1 MLYNS
6 AVPVTAA
13 REKESTRPGRT
24 APVFTQRLKKI
35 CPHGGTMSLISEYA
49 LRRAFRPSVRAKL
62 WRRLAARAA
71 LGLPVWDAIEDAR
84 GRAEGKKPSFA
95 RACGR
100 LLLARDSGLGLAD
113 GLGGLGAPSE
123 GLLLSAGE
131 SSGRTAEGLSLA
143 AELLETRGRVAKEV
157 KSGLA
162 YPVFLVLL
170 SVIVLVLTSGLIVPQ
185 LAAVLDPESWTG
197 AAAWLYALSG
207 FLNSSR
213 GLFLGLVLILLI
225 ILTVT
230 SLGTWTGPLRQRL
243 DAFGPWKLHALSEG
257 SAFLFTLATLSRAG
271 VQTRVVL
278 ETCLASPSSSPWLR
292 ERLRGVLR
300 VYGNGTNLGDALAG
314 AGPSFLPEEAIED
327 LRALDGLDG
336 CGERLLETARAEI
349 REGTERVH
357 DSMRALGTFLLLL
370 VFGLVL
376 IILAGV
382 FSFQQQFASA
392 M

>member
-1 MLYNS
+1 
-6 AVPVTAA
+6 
-13 REKESTRPGRT
+13 
-24 APVFTQRLKKI
+24 
-35 CPHGGTMSLISEYA
+35 MSLISEYA

-84 GRAEGKKPSFA
+84 GRAEGKNPGFA

-113 GLGGLGAPSE
+113 GLGGLGAPGE

-314 AGPSFLPEEAIED
+314 AENGVTGQADQGISREKRHGEPAEGNGRARHGQGPVPETRAHPVPEEPAHG
-327 LRALDGLDG
+327 R
-336 CGERLLETARAEI
+336 CGAVGAVRQGRC
-349 REGTERVH
+349 
-357 DSMRALGTFLLLL
+357 LL
-370 VFGLVL
+370 VRPLDAEEVE
-376 IILAGV
+376 AAPV
-382 FSFQQQFASA
+382 T
-392 M
+392 

>member
-13 REKESTRPGRT
+13 KGVRPSRT
-24 APVFTQRLKKI
+24 YGACFQGAPEEL

-84 GRAEGKKPSFA
+84 GRAEGKNPGFA

-113 GLGGLGAPSE
+113 GLGGLGAPGE

-131 SSGRTAEGLSLA
+131 SAGRTAEGLSLA

-230 SLGTWTGPLRQRL
+230 SLGTWTGALRQRL

-376 IILAGV
+376 LILAGV

>member
-1 MLYNS
+1 
-6 AVPVTAA
+6 
-13 REKESTRPGRT
+13 
-24 APVFTQRLKKI
+24 
-35 CPHGGTMSLISEYA
+35 MSLISEYA

-71 LGLPVWDAIEDAR
+71 LGLPVWDTIEDAR
-84 GRAEGKKPSFA
+84 GRAEGKNPGFA

-113 GLGGLGAPSE
+113 GLGGLGAPGE

-131 SSGRTAEGLSLA
+131 SAGRTAEGLSLA

-376 IILAGV
+376 LILAGV

>member
-1 MLYNS
+1 M
-6 AVPVTAA
+6 
-13 REKESTRPGRT
+13 
-24 APVFTQRLKKI
+24 
-35 CPHGGTMSLISEYA
+35 
-49 LRRAFRPSVRAKL
+49 
-62 WRRLAARAA
+62 
-71 LGLPVWDAIEDAR
+71 
-84 GRAEGKKPSFA
+84 
-95 RACGR
+95 
-100 LLLARDSGLGLAD
+100 
-113 GLGGLGAPSE
+113 
-123 GLLLSAGE
+123 
-131 SSGRTAEGLSLA
+131 
-143 AELLETRGRVAKEV
+143 AKEV

-230 SLGTWTGPLRQRL
+230 SLGTWTGALRQRL

-327 LRALDGLDG
+327 SRALDGLDG

-376 IILAGV
+376 LILAGV

>member
-1 MLYNS
+1 
-6 AVPVTAA
+6 
-13 REKESTRPGRT
+13 
-24 APVFTQRLKKI
+24 
-35 CPHGGTMSLISEYA
+35 MSLLSEYA
-49 LRRAFRPSVRAKL
+49 LSRAFRPSVRAKL

-71 LGLPVWDAIEDAR
+71 LGLPVWDAVEDAR
-84 GRAEGKKPSFA
+84 RRAEGKNPGFA

-113 GLGGLGAPSE
+113 GLGGLGAPGE
-123 GLLLSAGE
+123 GLLLAAGE
-131 SSGRTAEGLSLA
+131 DAGRTAEGLSLA

-170 SVIVLVLTSGLIVPQ
+170 SVIVLVLTSRLIVPQ

-213 GLFLGLVLILLI
+213 GLFLGLVLILLAV
-225 ILTVT
+225 LTVT
-230 SLGTWTGPLRQRL
+230 GLGTWTGPLRQRL

-257 SAFLFTLATLSRAG
+257 SAFLFTLATLSMAG

-300 VYGNGTNLGDALAG
+300 VYGSGTNLGDALAG

-376 IILAGV
+376 LILAGV
-382 FSFQQQFASA
+382 FSFQQQFASSV
-392 M
+392 

>member
-1 MLYNS
+1 
-6 AVPVTAA
+6 
-13 REKESTRPGRT
+13 
-24 APVFTQRLKKI
+24 
-35 CPHGGTMSLISEYA
+35 MSLISEYA

-84 GRAEGKKPSFA
+84 GRAEGKNPGFA
-95 RACGR
+95 RACNR

-113 GLGGLGAPSE
+113 GLGGLGAPGE

-213 GLFLGLVLILLI
+213 GFFLGLVLILLI

-278 ETCLASPSSSPWLR
+278 RPASPPPPPLPGS
-292 ERLRGVLR
+292 
-300 VYGNGTNLGDALAG
+300 GNASG
-314 AGPSFLPEEAIED
+314 AFCAST
-327 LRALDGLDG
+327 
-336 CGERLLETARAEI
+336 ETARI
-349 REGTERVH
+349 WGTPWPAPGRPSCLRRPSRICAPWT
-357 DSMRALGTFLLLL
+357 DWTAAGSAFLRQRARKSGKARNAFTTPC
-370 VFGLVL
+370 GRS
-376 IILAGV
+376 ARSCS
-382 FSFQQQFASA
+382 FSFSASS
-392 M
+392 

>member
-1 MLYNS
+1 
-6 AVPVTAA
+6 
-13 REKESTRPGRT
+13 
-24 APVFTQRLKKI
+24 
-35 CPHGGTMSLISEYA
+35 MSLISEYA

-84 GRAEGKKPSFA
+84 GRAEGKNPGFA

-113 GLGGLGAPSE
+113 GLGGLGAPGE

-213 GLFLGLVLILLI
+213 GLFLGLV
-225 ILTVT
+225 LTVT

-376 IILAGV
+376 LILAGV

>member
-1 MLYNS
+1 M
-6 AVPVTAA
+6 
-13 REKESTRPGRT
+13 
-24 APVFTQRLKKI
+24 
-35 CPHGGTMSLISEYA
+35 
-49 LRRAFRPSVRAKL
+49 
-62 WRRLAARAA
+62 
-71 LGLPVWDAIEDAR
+71 
-84 GRAEGKKPSFA
+84 
-95 RACGR
+95 
-100 LLLARDSGLGLAD
+100 
-113 GLGGLGAPSE
+113 
-123 GLLLSAGE
+123 
-131 SSGRTAEGLSLA
+131 
-143 AELLETRGRVAKEV
+143 
-157 KSGLA
+157 
-162 YPVFLVLL
+162 
-170 SVIVLVLTSGLIVPQ
+170 
-185 LAAVLDPESWTG
+185 LDPESWTG

-213 GLFLGLVLILLI
+213 GFFLGLVLILLI

-300 VYGNGTNLGDALAG
+300 VYGNGTNLGDALAD

>member
-1 MLYNS
+1 
-6 AVPVTAA
+6 
-13 REKESTRPGRT
+13 
-24 APVFTQRLKKI
+24 
-35 CPHGGTMSLISEYA
+35 MSLISEYA

-84 GRAEGKKPSFA
+84 GRAEGKKPGFA
-95 RACGR
+95 RACNR

-113 GLGGLGAPSE
+113 GLGGLGAPGE

-376 IILAGV
+376 LILAGV